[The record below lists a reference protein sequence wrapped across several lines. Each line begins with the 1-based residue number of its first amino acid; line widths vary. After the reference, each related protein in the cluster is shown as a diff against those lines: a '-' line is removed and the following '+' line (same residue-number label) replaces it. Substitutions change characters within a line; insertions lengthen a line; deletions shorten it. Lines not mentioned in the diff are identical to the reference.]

1 MSNNVLYELL
11 VEDKHIDII
20 ISALNNYIHSQY
32 EGVDSEIVGI
42 PVTLEN
48 IKIASDIQLVLK
60 HTVGDTKR
68 KPTQTSQNTGLVWCK
83 EINLDEYCDQV
94 SSNAEDMFDHFND
107 DMLQCNI
114 TEDVSSPRVSELLH
128 KAWDNVKDK
137 HWDTIKQ
144 LGDK

>member
-32 EGVDSEIVGI
+32 EGVDSEIVDI

-68 KPTQTSQNTGLVWCK
+68 KPTQTSQHTGLVWCK
-83 EINLDEYCDQV
+83 EIDLDEYCDQV

-128 KAWDNVKDK
+128 KAWNNVKDK

>member
-1 MSNNVLYELL
+1 MKSNVLYELL

-32 EGVDSEIVGI
+32 EGVDSEIVDI

-68 KPTQTSQNTGLVWCK
+68 KPTQTSNTTGLMWCK
-83 EINLDEYCDQV
+83 EIDLDEYCDQ
-94 SSNAEDMFDHFND
+94 DMFDHFND
-107 DMLQCNI
+107 DMLHCNI
-114 TEDVSSPRVSELLH
+114 TEGVYCPRVSELLH
-128 KAWDNVKDK
+128 KAWNNVKDK
-137 HWDTIKQ
+137 HWVTIERM
-144 LGDK
+144 GDK

>member
-32 EGVDSEIVGI
+32 EGVDSEIVDI

-68 KPTQTSQNTGLVWCK
+68 KPTQTSQHTGLVWCK
-83 EINLDEYCDQV
+83 EINLDEQASSYEEDAFDQ
-94 SSNAEDMFDHFND
+94 FND
-107 DMLQCNI
+107 ERLQQAWSKVKEQHCDVIKRIGDM
-114 TEDVSSPRVSELLH
+114 
-128 KAWDNVKDK
+128 
-137 HWDTIKQ
+137 
-144 LGDK
+144 